1 MEKTKDLFQLMRQQE
16 FHTDNFLP
24 NKKELIANS
33 KTFAKNLVDNGDHN
47 LQEVFAQA
55 LRLKE
60 ALTAIEG
67 ELKKALPQENFEAF
81 GLKGTYRSGG
91 DTINYA
97 DDEIYSELKKHLDDR
112 ATLLKAALNT
122 DTEFYDISGEQVPKV
137 SKTPRKSSLAI
148 SF

>member
-1 MEKTKDLFQLMRQQE
+1 MERSKDLFLMMKEQE
-16 FHTDNFLP
+16 IDTNNFLP
-24 NKKELIANS
+24 TKKELVQAS
-33 KTFAKNLVDNGDHN
+33 KDFAYGLIDSGDYN
-47 LQEVFAQA
+47 IQELYSQA

-60 ALTAIEG
+60 SISAIE
-67 ELKKALPQENFEAF
+67 EVLKSSLPQENFEAF

-97 DDEIYSELKKHLDDR
+97 DDVIYAELKKHLDDR
-112 ATLLKAALNT
+112 ATLLKTALNT
-122 DTEFYDISGEQVPKV
+122 DIEFYDSNGEQVPKV